1 VPLHNAA
8 SDSWYY
14 VKHMRDQ
21 ILEEVQQIIPF
32 DELEQSH
39 VEDVISW
46 ISGTN
51 DIFRIAKPD
60 NPPKH
65 LVSYFVVYDPN
76 TQKILLIDHIKANA
90 WLPSGGHVETG
101 EHPRDTVVREA
112 EEELE
117 LHARFDVMGEVPVF
131 ITVTQTRGH
140 GTHTDVSLWYVISGD
155 STVTHRYDANEMR
168 GYRWLKFDEILAM
181 DEQLLDP
188 HMKRFVHKFTKATR
202 A

>member
-1 VPLHNAA
+1 
-8 SDSWYY
+8 
-14 VKHMRDQ
+14 MRDR
-21 ILEEVQQIIPF
+21 ILEEVQQITPF

-39 VEDVISW
+39 IDDVTEW
-46 ISGTN
+46 IKGPN

-65 LVSYFVVYDPN
+65 LVSYFVVYDPKA
-76 TQKILLIDHIKANA
+76 QKIMLIDHIKANA
-90 WLPSGGHVETG
+90 WLPSGGHVEID

-112 EEELE
+112 EEELG
-117 LHARFDVMGEVPVF
+117 LHAKFDVIGDVPGF

-155 STVTHRYDANEMR
+155 STARLNYDAGEMR
-168 GYRWLKFDEILAM
+168 GYKWLGFDDILAM

-188 HMKRFVHKFTKATR
+188 HMKRFVRKFIKLVAV
-202 A
+202 